1 MSYALHSSDINSLI
15 YQYMIERGLLHSA
28 FLLKN
33 EAENIS
39 QDLPSGS
46 LISYLEKALAIEEL
60 ERHMNEKVNNTQEA
74 LAQGLAK
81 CSNEFRLNHSHY
93 CAYDAAISKN
103 SANGTV
109 EEVKDFMLLCGHK
122 DRITRLV
129 IRKGVVMSGYNLYRS
144 IDGTIRM

>member
-33 EAENIS
+33 EAENII

-60 ERHMNEKVNNTQEA
+60 ERHMNEKVNNT
-74 LAQGLAK
+74 
-81 CSNEFRLNHSHY
+81 
-93 CAYDAAISKN
+93 
-103 SANGTV
+103 
-109 EEVKDFMLLCGHK
+109 
-122 DRITRLV
+122 
-129 IRKGVVMSGYNLYRS
+129 
-144 IDGTIRM
+144 

>member
-60 ERHMNEKVNNTQEA
+60 ERHMNEKVNNT
-74 LAQGLAK
+74 
-81 CSNEFRLNHSHY
+81 
-93 CAYDAAISKN
+93 
-103 SANGTV
+103 
-109 EEVKDFMLLCGHK
+109 
-122 DRITRLV
+122 
-129 IRKGVVMSGYNLYRS
+129 
-144 IDGTIRM
+144 